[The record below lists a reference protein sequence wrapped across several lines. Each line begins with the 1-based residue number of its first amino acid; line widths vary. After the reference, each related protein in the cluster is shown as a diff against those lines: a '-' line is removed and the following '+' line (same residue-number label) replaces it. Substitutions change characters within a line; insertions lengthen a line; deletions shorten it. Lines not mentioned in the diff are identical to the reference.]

1 MKSINRTSTS
11 TAVLTAFS
19 IILVQIV
26 RADSTPIDIS
36 GLVNSDLTTYSG
48 GGNYPQHG
56 GVLTVNGVAFN
67 LATIGQGADTAVIQS
82 SPNDGVAQTYSIPIG
97 LFGVTSAYTLINSA
111 FGDCNQNIGELDF
124 IGSSTTVQYLLTE
137 GTNVRD
143 HFDGSFCNMVTNIA
157 GTAYF
162 GGGMDRLD
170 MQSVDLTALGSQTL
184 QRIDFKSYGDGWGGA
199 PFLAALTLDAPADP
213 PGDPVPE
220 PRLFPLALIGLL
232 VVVKA
237 VSRFL

>member
-143 HFDGSFCNMVTNIA
+143 HFD
-157 GTAYF
+157 
-162 GGGMDRLD
+162 
-170 MQSVDLTALGSQTL
+170 
-184 QRIDFKSYGDGWGGA
+184 
-199 PFLAALTLDAPADP
+199 
-213 PGDPVPE
+213 
-220 PRLFPLALIGLL
+220 
-232 VVVKA
+232 
-237 VSRFL
+237 